1 MWLVSFAN
9 CTLAIRNS
17 KQRYLQFRK
26 KNSQHHL
33 MPHNPRCTRRLDEF
47 SKKLENMLIK
57 KNYGLGFLILLSI
70 PALLYVII
78 ATLCEILCGV
88 DFLIS
93 CFVMFLSVAVLLW
106 NFWPNRKDTWQN
118 LVVILCTMIWFFA
131 IWLWS
136 DAAHAH
142 LLYIFLSALL
152 PLSAIFVYAKE
163 TPLWLKVCAVVPF
176 VGIGLYNVYHNDIM
190 DPTEWWCRDIDY
202 PSPWPLSYRC
212 FWSKEIVNMTVWTSS
227 ILSFLLITG
236 YKVFRKWK
244 SR

>member
-1 MWLVSFAN
+1 MCLVSSAN

>member
-1 MWLVSFAN
+1 MWLVSSAN
-9 CTLAIRNS
+9 CTLAIRIL
-17 KQRYLQFRK
+17 KRRYLQFRK

-176 VGIGLYNVYHNDIM
+176 VGIGLYNVYHNDIIS
-190 DPTEWWCRDIDY
+190 PTEWWCRDIDY

>member
-1 MWLVSFAN
+1 MYSVSSAN
-9 CTLAIRNS
+9 YTLAIRTS

-33 MPHNPRCTRRLDEF
+33 MPHNPRCTRHLDEF
-47 SKKLENMLIK
+47 SKKLENMHIK
-57 KNYGLGFLILLSI
+57 KNYGVGILILVSI

-88 DFLIS
+88 DFFIS
-93 CFVMFLSVAVLLW
+93 FFVMFLSVAVLLW
-106 NFWPNRKDTWQN
+106 NFWPNRKDTCQN

-142 LLYIFLSALL
+142 LLYIFLSVLL
-152 PLSAIFVYAKE
+152 PLLAIFVYAKG
-163 TPLWLKVCAVVPF
+163 TPLWLKACAIVPF

-190 DPTEWWCRDIDY
+190 DPTMWWCRDIDN
-202 PSPWPLSYRC
+202 PSLWPHSYRC
-212 FWSKEIVNMTVWTSS
+212 FWLKEIINMTVWTSS
-227 ILSFLLITG
+227 ILSFFLITG
-236 YKVFRKWK
+236 YKVFKKWK